1 GSPAK
6 GAIEVIGEALHG
18 GVIHLYIAGIHLQV
32 VVPQG
37 ADSTKV
43 NTLIANAINEAT
55 LPVIAAVNDKSVELT
70 ARWSGETGN
79 EITILTNYHTGEQF
93 PQGIDLKITKMSQGA
108 GNPDLAD
115 AVVAL
120 GQDWY

>member
-1 GSPAK
+1 RLLLQPTLFPYTTRFRSGSPAK

-79 EITILTNYHTGEQF
+79 EITILTHYHTRPKEQ
-93 PQGIDLKITKMSQGA
+93 QR
-108 GNPDLAD
+108 
-115 AVVAL
+115 
-120 GQDWY
+120 

>member
-1 GSPAK
+1 RLLLQPTLFPYTTRFRSGSPAK

-55 LPVIAAVNDKSVELT
+55 LPVIAAVNDKSVRSEEHTSELQS
-70 ARWSGETGN
+70 RFD
-79 EITILTNYHTGEQF
+79 I
-93 PQGIDLKITKMSQGA
+93 
-108 GNPDLAD
+108 
-115 AVVAL
+115 VC
-120 GQDWY
+120 